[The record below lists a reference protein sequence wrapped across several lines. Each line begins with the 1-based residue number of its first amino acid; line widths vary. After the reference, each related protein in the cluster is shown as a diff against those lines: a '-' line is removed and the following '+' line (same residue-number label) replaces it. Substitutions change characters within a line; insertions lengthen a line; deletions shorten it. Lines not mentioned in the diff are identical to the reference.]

1 MEKSQTGQ
9 SALIRINPTP
19 IFSIRLVAN
28 NIPLAN
34 LLTTMKHCIV
44 EVVDK
49 RILRHRPN
57 RTRIVVLHMWIVLVM
72 RLLTGRRRRLMGRR
86 RRLMIRRRLRRMLML
101 IVEDRGSRV
110 PQRRINL
117 SRRMRRRKIPWRGE
131 GPCADPHFTLT
142 VNGMTFFLT
151 CQRNT

>member
-1 MEKSQTGQ
+1 
-9 SALIRINPTP
+9 
-19 IFSIRLVAN
+19 
-28 NIPLAN
+28 
-34 LLTTMKHCIV
+34 
-44 EVVDK
+44 
-49 RILRHRPN
+49 
-57 RTRIVVLHMWIVLVM
+57 MWIVLVT
-72 RLLTGRRRRLMGRR
+72 RLLIGRRRRLMGRRRRLMGRR

-151 CQRNT
+151 CQDNT